1 MNAKTPSDA
10 ATEVDVGSMASA
22 LVATAMRLHGI
33 TSRTDSVR
41 IAAEVL
47 RLNDA
52 VRAGSQG
59 RLRSDDHPQHF
70 AALLLAASDP
80 VNTDVTS

>member
-1 MNAKTPSDA
+1 MNADNPGDA
-10 ATEVDVGSMASA
+10 ANQADVAGMASA
-22 LVATAMRLHGI
+22 LAATAMRLHGI
-33 TSRTDSVR
+33 TSRTDAAR
-41 IAAEVL
+41 IASEVL

-52 VRAGSQG
+52 VRAGSQR

-80 VNTDVTS
+80 VNTDVTA